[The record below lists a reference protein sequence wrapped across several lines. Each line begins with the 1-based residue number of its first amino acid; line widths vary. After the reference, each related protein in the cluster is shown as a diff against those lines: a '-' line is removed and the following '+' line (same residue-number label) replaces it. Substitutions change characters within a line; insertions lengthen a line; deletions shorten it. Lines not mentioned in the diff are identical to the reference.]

1 MVISKKTMK
10 VLSAIV
16 IILTVIA
23 SLCNICCAIDIN
35 EINTSKALAN
45 GGDDALKNVGSSIA
59 SIIRNVGIIL
69 ALIILMILGIKYMLG
84 SAEDKADYKKSM
96 IPYIVGAVLLFGAS
110 GIAQV
115 VVSLSNTVTNTK

>member
-10 VLSAIV
+10 IISAIV
-16 IILTVIA
+16 IMLTVIV
-23 SLCNICCAIDIN
+23 SLCNICCAINVSDIELN
-35 EINTSKALAN
+35 KDV
-45 GGDDALKNVGSSIA
+45 GDGSLTKVGSSIA

-69 ALIILMILGIKYMLG
+69 ALILLMILGIKYMLG

-96 IPYIVGAVLLFGAS
+96 IPYLVGAVLLFGAS

-115 VVSLSNTVTNTK
+115 VVSLSDTVTGS